1 MPLREDSNADYMYVG
16 SNAPAPLHSGH
27 VDRSYAGADYHYI
40 LQ

>member
-1 MPLREDSNADYMYVG
+1 MPLREDSSADYLG

-27 VDRSYAGADYHYI
+27 IDRSYAGADCHYI